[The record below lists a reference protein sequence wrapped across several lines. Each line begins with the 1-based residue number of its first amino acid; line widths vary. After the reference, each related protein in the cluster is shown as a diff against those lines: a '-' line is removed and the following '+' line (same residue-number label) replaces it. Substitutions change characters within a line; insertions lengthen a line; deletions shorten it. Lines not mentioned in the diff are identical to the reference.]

1 MHKTVIHKPSEPVPD
16 TPANARRREII
27 PLCTHV
33 FPPTPAAPARTCAAV
48 ALRGQRFCYFH
59 HPTRKRVANPNERRA
74 RRIARQAFDVPL
86 PGNRIELQLALNEVI
101 LRLAANQL
109 DVRRAGLLLFALQT
123 VGQTIPAPPRT
134 PPSRPAFKQLP
145 DQNRV
150 YYNAQTARKE
160 LKP

>member
-16 TPANARRREII
+16 TPANARRREVIA
-27 PLCTHV
+27 LCTHV
-33 FPPTPAAPARTCAAV
+33 FPPTPSTPARTCAAV

-74 RRIARQAFDVPL
+74 RRLARQAFDIPL
-86 PGNRIELQLALNEVI
+86 PVNHIELQLALNEVI

-123 VGQTIPAPPRT
+123 ASANLT
-134 PPSRPAFKQLP
+134 PF
-145 DQNRV
+145 
-150 YYNAQTARKE
+150 
-160 LKP
+160 